1 MTDIQNKILAYLIDN
16 ADMDGEI
23 TISNVVLAEQ
33 CNVSI
38 PTIQKFQKDGVNEG
52 MFQYEK
58 GKYKIG
64 ENAKVDYTYT
74 IANILK
80 EKSLNYTPN
89 EKKIFGYIAKVCYDL
104 LEVAESAYISYQN
117 IIDNCKVSTP
127 TISKTIKKLVADG
140 LIEYEQGDYRE
151 KQANKFRLLCDNN
164 ITPKNNNID
173 NTSINSNNNINI
185 NIDTSA
191 IQLLLEEQTKAIKE
205 LREENK
211 ELKEVIGQL
220 KSSLCNHIDKYN
232 RVIDGVSEKLL
243 QRIDDLEHDIDNL
256 YYINNISVP
265 ERTKYNIQDI
275 RKYIDDIFNS

>member
-16 ADMDGEI
+16 ADTDGEI
-23 TISNVVLAEQ
+23 TISNVKLAEQ

-38 PTIQKFQKDGVNEG
+38 PTIQKFQKDGINEG

-58 GKYKIG
+58 GKYKIS

-89 EKKIFGYIAKVCYDL
+89 EKKIFGYITKVCCSL

-117 IIDNCKVSTP
+117 IMDNCKVSTP

-140 LIEYEQGDYRE
+140 LIEYEQGDYKE

-164 ITPKNNNID
+164 ITPKNVNVD

-185 NIDTSA
+185 NVDTSA
-191 IQLLLEEQTKAIKE
+191 IQLLLEEQTKAIRE

-211 ELKEVIGQL
+211 ELKNIIGQL
-220 KSSLCNHIDKYN
+220 KNSLCNHINKYN
-232 RVIDGVSEKLL
+232 RVIDGVSEKLI
-243 QRIDDLEHDIDNL
+243 QRIDDLVKNISSEPEVSHISWEHNKDFLYDNL
-256 YYINNISVP
+256 DSL
-265 ERTKYNIQDI
+265 EED
-275 RKYIDDIFNS
+275 